1 MEVAGWKDTKAGARR
16 ERRSSPTVSTPAPFS
31 RRCPYSRG
39 APHPGV
45 EAAWENEKPGPRIS
59 SAKNR
64 VFPSSLFLCRRRESS
79 APCFFRKPD
88 LTWPN
93 LQLTVLGHKG
103 GTVLSRKPTGAE
115 RRPQLFGELGPG
127 AARRC
132 AHTLQP
138 ETPLAGTSCS
148 TPAELSTARGGGA
161 PRSQCAGAQSAP
173 GYMPAA

>member
-93 LQLTVLGHKG
+93 LQLNRARAQGRDCSQQEADR
-103 GTVLSRKPTGAE
+103 SRVAPRAVWGA
-115 RRPQLFGELGPG
+115 G
-127 AARRC
+127 ARSSAAVR
-132 AHTLQP
+132 AHT
-138 ETPLAGTSCS
+138 
-148 TPAELSTARGGGA
+148 PA
-161 PRSQCAGAQSAP
+161 
-173 GYMPAA
+173 